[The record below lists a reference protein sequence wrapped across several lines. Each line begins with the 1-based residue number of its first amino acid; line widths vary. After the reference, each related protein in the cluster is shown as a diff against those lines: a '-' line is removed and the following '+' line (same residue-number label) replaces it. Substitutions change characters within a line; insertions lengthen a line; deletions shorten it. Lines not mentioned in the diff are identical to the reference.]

1 VGGGNQPSECSQS
14 AGKEL
19 AWRDLASATTF
30 ICLFLPAGGSG
41 CGLLHMRRIA
51 TKVSANRAA
60 APMSGLPGRLA
71 AGRTEKAAADD
82 NK

>member
-1 VGGGNQPSECSQS
+1 
-14 AGKEL
+14 
-19 AWRDLASATTF
+19 
-30 ICLFLPAGGSG
+30 
-41 CGLLHMRRIA
+41 MRRIA
-51 TKVSANRAA
+51 TKVSANRLA